1 MIKNIAFASALFLL
15 SGTARA
21 ADGLLIVQKTTSGGG
36 TPQTNQIQI
45 ENKRMRAES
54 SGPAGGKQVII
65 FDGAKEV
72 LTMVDTDRKTYSEM
86 TKADVERLGAQ
97 MAGAS
102 SQMAAAMA
110 QMQEQLKNMPPE
122 QRAQVEAMMKGRMGG
137 AGTPGTSAPKIQYRK
152 AGTATVG
159 KWTCDK
165 YEGYEGEQKTA
176 EVCTVDPKALGFA
189 ASDFEVT
196 KQLMAFFKKMMPQM
210 ANQMFSIGTPE
221 EQGFSGVPVRQTIT
235 IGGRQ
240 IVNEISDVS
249 RQTFADATFQVPA
262 GFQKTDFMGGRGR
275 RNP

>member
-1 MIKNIAFASALFLL
+1 MIKNIAFASALFVLT
-15 SGTARA
+15 GTAQA
-21 ADGLLIVQKTTSGGG
+21 ADGLLIVQKTTSGGA
-36 TPQTNQIQI
+36 PQTNQIQI

-54 SGPAGGKQVII
+54 TGPTGGKQVVM
-65 FDGAKEV
+65 FDGAREV
-72 LTMVDTDRKTYSEM
+72 LTMVDPDKKTYTEL
-86 TKADVERLGAQ
+86 TKADVDRVAAQ
-97 MAGAS
+97 MAGAAP
-102 SQMAAAMA
+102 QMAAAMA

-137 AGTPGTSAPKIQYRK
+137 AGMPGAAAAPKTQYRR

-165 YEGYEGEQKTA
+165 YDGFEGGQKTS

-196 KQLMAFFKKMMPQM
+196 KQLVAFFKRLMPQM

-221 EQGFSGVPVRQTIT
+221 EQGFSGVPVRQMIT
-235 IGGRQ
+235 VGGRQ
-240 IVNEISDVS
+240 ITTEISEVT
-249 RQTFADATFQVPA
+249 RQTFPDSVFQVPA

-275 RNP
+275 